1 VEWNGDS
8 ACKKRPSR
16 ARVLEKMQVFL
27 DKLER
32 HYGKRPIIYTAPDF
46 YEDNLQG
53 ELKGYPFWLRSV
65 AAHPSKRYPDRR
77 WMFWQYSGSGLSHGV
92 SGRIDLNV
100 FSGSEGDWHN
110 WLAGQS
116 S

>member
-1 VEWNGDS
+1 ML
-8 ACKKRPSR
+8 RR
-16 ARVLEKMQVFL
+16 
-27 DKLER
+27 
-32 HYGKRPIIYTAPDF
+32 Y
-46 YEDNLQG
+46 LQIDTN
-53 ELKGYPFWLRSV
+53 
-65 AAHPSKRYPDRR
+65 RYPDRR